1 MDYSE
6 LEQLYIISN
15 RKIREVDTAFHRY
28 LYDQINWDNRIIGIK
43 GNGGVGK
50 TTLVLQH
57 IKEAFPDNHD
67 KVLYVRLDN
76 MWFKTHDLMDLVE
89 YHYTHGGTH
98 IFLDEVHHLRGWASY
113 IKSMYDDYNDLHVV
127 YTGSSML
134 EIAMREV
141 DLGRRQRV
149 YTLNGMS
156 FREFLNFEGY
166 NVGDALT
173 LEQVLTNHAQLA
185 ADICHGKKIL
195 PLFSQYLQYGCYPFF
210 REEGDSFFER
220 LHAVVLHVLE
230 NDLPQVEDISYTTI
244 EKIKRMLMIL
254 AERVPMMPKMAELYR
269 ELETNRDNGL
279 RMLSLLHRAGLIA
292 LYSHEVINLNSL
304 NKPDKIYLNNPNLM
318 YCLSSHIDKG
328 TLRETFFYDQLRCV
342 SEVLLPKKG
351 DFMLNREYL
360 FEVGGKNKTFEQIKD
375 EPKSFLAIDD
385 IETGHFNRI
394 PLWLFGF
401 LY

>member
-1 MDYSE
+1 MEYSE
-6 LEQLYIISN
+6 LEQLYVISN
-15 RKIREVDTAFHRY
+15 RKINEVDTSFHRY
-28 LYDQINWDNRIIGIK
+28 LYDLINWDNRIIGIK

-50 TTLVLQH
+50 TTLVLQY
-57 IKEAFPDNHD
+57 IKESFSDRS

-76 MWFKTHDLMDLVE
+76 MWFKTHDLMELVE

-98 IFLDEVHHLRGWASY
+98 IFLDEVHHLRGWAGY

-134 EIAMREV
+134 EIAQRET

-166 NVGDALT
+166 NVGGPIS
-173 LEQVLTNHAQLA
+173 LEQALTNHIQLA
-185 ADICHGKKIL
+185 SNICRNKKIL
-195 PLFSQYLQYGCYPFF
+195 PLFAQYLQHGCYPFY
-210 REEGDSFFER
+210 REDGDSFFER
-220 LHAVVLHVLE
+220 LHGVVLHVLE
-230 NDLPQVEDISYTTI
+230 NDLPQVADISYTTI

-269 ELETNRDNGL
+269 ELETNRENGL
-279 RMLSLLHRAGLIA
+279 RMLALLDRAGLLA

-318 YCLSSHIDKG
+318 HCLSTHVDKG
-328 TLRETFFYDQLRCV
+328 TLRETFFYDQLRCI

-351 DFMLNREYL
+351 DFMVDRKYL
-360 FEVGGKNKTFEQIKD
+360 FEVGGKGKNFDQIKD
-375 EPKSFLAIDD
+375 EPNSFLAIDE
-385 IETGHFNRI
+385 IETGQFNRI
-394 PLWLFGF
+394 PLWIFGF

>member
-6 LEQLYIISN
+6 VEQLYVISN
-15 RKIREVDTAFHRY
+15 RKISEVATTFHRY
-28 LYDQINWDNRIIGIK
+28 LYSQINWDNRIIGIK

-57 IKEAFPDNHD
+57 IKESFPNRD

-76 MWFKTHDLMDLVE
+76 MWFKTHDLMELVE

-173 LEQVLTNHAQLA
+173 LDQVLTNHTQLSS
-185 ADICHGKKIL
+185 DICRGKKIL
-195 PLFSQYLQYGCYPFF
+195 PLFAQYLQHGCYPFY

-254 AERVPMMPKMAELYR
+254 AERVPLMPKMAELYR

-279 RMLSLLHRAGLIA
+279 RMLALLHRAGLLA
-292 LYSHEVINLNSL
+292 LYSHEVLNLNSL

-318 YCLSSHIDKG
+318 YCLSPHIDRG

-351 DFMLNREYL
+351 DFMLNREFL
-360 FEVGGKNKTFEQIKD
+360 FEVGGKTKTFEQIKD

-385 IETGHFNRI
+385 VETGHFNRI
-394 PLWLFGF
+394 PLWIFGF